1 MKIVVTGG
9 QGLLGTEVVRKLEGR
24 GATVTSASRRTG
36 VDLATGTGLEAALDG
51 VDCVVHAATH
61 RIRHRRV
68 DLGGTRRMIKILA
81 ARSTP
86 PHVIYISIVGCNR
99 IPQRYYRVKYAC
111 ELFLEDSRL
120 PVTVVRATQF
130 HALIEEIA
138 SVGTVGPLALVAKG
152 MSFQP
157 CDHRWIASE
166 LADLVLGPAPSGFIR
181 GADRAGPEHVT
192 LAAPV
197 DHASGPRR
205 HARRVPGRCQSSRC
219 RRQDRRLILPRVSQ
233 TVRALSSVSSLLM
246 VSFASPNSSVVV
258 GSYRSSF
265 SIPAKPGRIERFMN
279 TT

>member
-9 QGLLGTEVVRKLEGR
+9 QGLLGTEVVRRLEGR

-36 VDLATGTGLEAALDG
+36 VDLATGTGLDAALDG

-86 PHVIYISIVGCNR
+86 PHVIYISIVGCDR

-111 ELFLEDSRL
+111 ELLLEDSRL

-181 GADRAGPEHVT
+181 GADRAGPEHGT
-192 LAAPV
+192 LADAVDLIRAKHGKAP
-197 DHASGPRR
+197 P
-205 HARRVPGRCQSSRC
+205 
-219 RRQDRRLILPRVSQ
+219 RLITLP
-233 TVRALSSVSSLLM
+233 ALGGTLGAYQAGANLPD
-246 VSFASPNSSVVV
+246 ADAKI
-258 GSYRSSF
+258 GGSSF
-265 SIPAKPGRIERFMN
+265 REFLRR
-279 TT
+279 